1 MGNCCSMCIVS
12 VLQDENFYRDFP
24 DGPAVEN
31 LPRSA
36 GDVGSIHS
44 WGTKIAHATD
54 LVSPRATTRESRN
67 CNKDPVCSN

>member
-1 MGNCCSMCIVS
+1 M
-12 VLQDENFYRDFP
+12 LQLKMMARDFHS
-24 DGPAVEN
+24 GPVVKS